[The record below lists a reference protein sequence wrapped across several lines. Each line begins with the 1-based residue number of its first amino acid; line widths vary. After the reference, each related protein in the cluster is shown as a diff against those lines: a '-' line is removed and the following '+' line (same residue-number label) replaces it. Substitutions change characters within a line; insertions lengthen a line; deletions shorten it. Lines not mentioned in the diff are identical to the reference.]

1 MEDKLDPS
9 KTQCKICGKEMVR
22 GSLGKYFPTPSHVKC
37 IEAKIEES
45 QQPIQPIKKEVHE
58 QEKLD

>member
-1 MEDKLDPS
+1 MK
-9 KTQCKICGKEMVR
+9 CKICGKEMVR